1 VNRFEVY
8 GLCARMKTL
17 DAQAQANNQLR
28 GGGTTLPRHEGGDG
42 ATLPRHEGGVWAAT
56 TA

>member
-1 VNRFEVY
+1 VNWFEVY

-42 ATLPRHEGGVWAAT
+42 TTLPRHEGGIRAAT